1 LLLILTIVRAAY
13 FEKLPYTITQPDGK
27 TISCFVSG
35 DEFFNWIHDEKGYT
49 IIQAPN
55 GYYYYAEQN
64 GDLLQPSKYLVNS
77 VDPASVGLR
86 KWAKI
91 SKTEYQRK
99 RDAMFSY
106 KTASK
111 SGQRNAPQSGTL
123 NNLVFYIR
131 FSDDAEFTTPRQDY
145 DNIFN
150 PTTGVSLKSYFK
162 EVSYDKLTI
171 SNTHYPACALT
182 TNLSY
187 KDTHTRN
194 YFQPYNV
201 TTNPTG
207 FNSDSESYRRE
218 ERLLFDAITWINAN
232 SPVPGTLNIDGDG
245 DNEVDNVC
253 FIVKGNSGVWADLL
267 WAHQSSM
274 SSQTVN
280 INGKRV
286 YRYTFQPENQTSV
299 KTLCHE
305 MFHVLGSPDLY
316 HYQDQGVIKPV
327 GNWDIM
333 ENGGGHMLSYMKWRY
348 TDRTWI
354 STIPEIISSGTYTL
368 NPLTSSINN
377 CYKIASPNS
386 ANEYFMVEY
395 RKKTGTFET
404 NIPGSGLIVYRI
416 DTRENGNAEGPPDE
430 VYVYRPGGTPT
441 NNGTPNNAFF
451 SSTVGRTAINDAT
464 NPSSFLQDG
473 SAGGLNI
480 SNVTAAGTTISF
492 NVTFPNLCTPPSTQA
507 SAFTSSA
514 ITNTTMTTGWTRG
527 NGTSVLVIA
536 RQGSAVNAVPVN
548 GTTYT
553 ANAAF
558 GSGSQ
563 IGTGNYVVYKG
574 LGTSVNVTALTSVES
589 YYYAI
594 YEYNTSDFCYKAPA
608 LTGNATTT
616 GTPPYCAAGSLSTTY
631 EYISKVVIGS
641 INQASGRGTFG
652 YQDYT
657 SQITSMQ
664 IGVNA
669 SATISVI
676 NPYQTDQILIWVDWN
691 KDGDFTDPG
700 ENVYASSGSFASPHT
715 TANFAPPAGATV
727 GTTRMR
733 IRLHDNSESGA
744 NATPCGDASYG
755 EVEDYTINVIAGCTS
770 SVGTPV
776 FTPGTTSIRCQGF
789 GSVTYTASAINT
801 TGITYSLDA
810 ASLTNGNTINSFTGA
825 VIYVGTWSG
834 TSSITASAAGCNGP
848 KTTIHIVTITPTVGT
863 PVFTLGTTSS
873 RCQGAGSITYTATS
887 NNTTGITY
895 SLDAASL
902 TGGNTINTYT
912 GMVIYAGTWNGIST
926 ITASADGCNGPE
938 STSHIVIVNPLP
950 IVTTTNPAEVCSPE
964 TVNLTAAAVT
974 AGSTAGLTYTY
985 WTDASVTLPYSTP
998 ATATEGTYYIKG
1010 SDDSGCYDI
1019 KPVTVTGKRGV
1030 VPKIIIKWSDVL
1042 ICSNLGDSIINFQW
1056 FKGSSAIS
1064 GAINQF
1070 YVTNKQP
1077 GAYKV
1082 EIVDRKGCK
1091 NFSNPIS
1098 ISGTKSLSV
1107 YPNPTSVSFALKL
1120 NDESEGRA
1128 IVSIIN
1134 SAGIKV
1140 MEFQVEN
1147 INDEMLKEIP
1157 VNNLNEGIYFVR
1169 VLLDNKDLY
1178 YTKIVVIK

>member
-1 LLLILTIVRAAY
+1 
-13 FEKLPYTITQPDGK
+13 
-27 TISCFVSG
+27 
-35 DEFFNWIHDEKGYT
+35 
-49 IIQAPN
+49 
-55 GYYYYAEQN
+55 
-64 GDLLQPSKYLVNS
+64 
-77 VDPASVGLR
+77 
-86 KWAKI
+86 
-91 SKTEYQRK
+91 
-99 RDAMFSY
+99 
-106 KTASK
+106 
-111 SGQRNAPQSGTL
+111 
-123 NNLVFYIR
+123 
-131 FSDDAEFTTPRQDY
+131 
-145 DNIFN
+145 
-150 PTTGVSLKSYFK
+150 
-162 EVSYDKLTI
+162 
-171 SNTHYPACALT
+171 
-182 TNLSY
+182 
-187 KDTHTRN
+187 
-194 YFQPYNV
+194 
-201 TTNPTG
+201 
-207 FNSDSESYRRE
+207 
-218 ERLLFDAITWINAN
+218 
-232 SPVPGTLNIDGDG
+232 
-245 DNEVDNVC
+245 
-253 FIVKGNSGVWADLL
+253 
-267 WAHQSSM
+267 
-274 SSQTVN
+274 
-280 INGKRV
+280 
-286 YRYTFQPENQTSV
+286 
-299 KTLCHE
+299 

-416 DTRENGNAEGPPDE
+416 DTREFGNADGPPDE
-430 VYVYRPGGTPT
+430 VYIYRPDGTLT
-441 NNGTPNNAFF
+441 VNGTPNNAFF
-451 SSTVGRTAINDAT
+451 SFTVGRTAINDAT

-480 SNVTAAGTTISF
+480 SNVTSDGTTISF

-536 RQGSAVNAVPVN
+536 RQGSAVNAFPVN

-553 ANAAF
+553 ANATF
-558 GSGSQ
+558 GSGTQ
-563 IGTGNYVVYKG
+563 IGIGNYVVYKG
-574 LGTSVNVTALTSVES
+574 IGTSVNLTGLTAGTT
-589 YYYAI
+589 YHYAV
-594 YEYNTSDFCYKAPA
+594 YEYNTTSSCYKTPA
-608 LTGNATTT
+608 LTGGNATTICT
-616 GTPPYCAAGSLSTTY
+616 PTIGTPTT
-631 EYISKVVIGS
+631 I
-641 INQASGRGTFG
+641 
-652 YQDYT
+652 
-657 SQITSMQ
+657 
-664 IGVNA
+664 
-669 SATISVI
+669 TIS
-676 NPYQTDQILIWVDWN
+676 
-691 KDGDFTDPG
+691 
-700 ENVYASSGSFASPHT
+700 
-715 TANFAPPAGATV
+715 AGTEP
-727 GTTRMR
+727 T
-733 IRLHDNSESGA
+733 
-744 NATPCGDASYG
+744 
-755 EVEDYTINVIAGCTS
+755 
-770 SVGTPV
+770 
-776 FTPGTTSIRCQGF
+776 CQ
-789 GSVTYTASAINT
+789 
-801 TGITYSLDA
+801 
-810 ASLTNGNTINSFTGA
+810 LTNGTTTTTYATTATNSTGFNWSLSNGYA
-825 VIYVGTWSG
+825 GSIGTTTGVMTWANGFSG
-834 TSSITASAAGCNGP
+834 TVDIRVTANGCNGP
-848 KTTIHIVTITPTVGT
+848 SALVTRTVTITPTVDT

-873 RCQGAGSITYTATS
+873 RCQGAGTVTYTATS
-887 NNTTGITY
+887 TNTTGITY

-902 TGGNTINTYT
+902 TGGNTINTST
-912 GMVIYAGTWNGIST
+912 GTVIYAGTWNGIST

-938 STSHIVIVNPLP
+938 TTSHIVIVNPLP
-950 IVTTTNPAEVCSPE
+950 KVTTTKPAEVCSSE
-964 TVNLTAAAVT
+964 TVDLTAAAVT

-1019 KPVTVTGKRGV
+1019 KPVTVTGKKGV

-1056 FKGSSAIS
+1056 YKGSSAIS

-1082 EIVDRKGCK
+1082 EIVDKKGCK

-1107 YPNPTSVSFALKL
+1107 YPNPASVSFALKL
-1120 NDESEGRA
+1120 NNESEGRA

-1157 VNNLNEGIYFVR
+1157 VKNLSDGIYIVQ